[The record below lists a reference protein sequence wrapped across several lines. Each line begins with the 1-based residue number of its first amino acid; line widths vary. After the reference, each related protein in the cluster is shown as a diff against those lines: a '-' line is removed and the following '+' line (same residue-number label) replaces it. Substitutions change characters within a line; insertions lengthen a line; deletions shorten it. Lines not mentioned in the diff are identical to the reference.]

1 MLVCVQIFNK
11 RSKQHETQPQTENRK
26 HTPET
31 ELLESEL
38 DQVVGG
44 LIGDKIGLPVRGKS
58 KHNGESINSIPASD
72 SKVIAPPAG
81 NGW

>member
-1 MLVCVQIFNK
+1 MLVCFQNYNK
-11 RSKQHETQPQTENRK
+11 RSNQRETQEQTANS
-26 HTPET
+26 TT
-31 ELLESEL
+31 VMELLESEL